1 MSKGALGELLRAS
14 VNEFIKLTMDVPKSE
29 KIHITR
35 DFEKRVTILEDQ

>member
-14 VNEFIKLTMDVPKSE
+14 VSEFNKLVSDVPESE

-35 DFEKRVTILEDQ
+35 DFEKRVTLLEDQ